1 MKITDAFDYFTS
13 KAYSA
18 ATLGRNF
25 NFYQLKVPKQMT
37 KKYQFSVKYHGLDN
51 NDFES
56 KKVNRKTISFI
67 EAISIV

>member
-1 MKITDAFDYFTS
+1 MKINDFFYYFTS

-18 ATLGRNF
+18 AILSRNF